1 MRDSDEPDVRCP
13 PVPGTS
19 RVGMCASHHETHR
32 PLLRTCNGV
41 TAPGTPP
48 RRTAFRRG
56 CALRTRGRFR
66 SGRCRGGRWPHWIP
80 ILAPR
85 EDRSAPHPAALTLQS
100 RNHAGTAGRIRGV
113 IPNDPPRAPFSSS
126 SGLRGSLLRIIGSRG
141 APLASDRGSAGLLRV
156 IGSRGAF
163 ESPSGAAPARPRNGR
178 PLPGSSAA
186 EVMGWSRSPT
196 SGESL
201 GVGCAARVLAGTPGS
216 AEGALGRLLRTFL
229 SAALLHPPL
238 RPFFSYSEG
247 SRSVAEG
254 EGRSRRG
261 RGRTGESPD
270 LPATD
275 PSRPTKGWMGR
286 MGQMWRRPRAQ
297 RPRATAL

>member
-1 MRDSDEPDVRCP
+1 MRDSDESDVRCP

-19 RVGMCASHHETHR
+19 RAEVCASHHETHR
-32 PLLRTCNGV
+32 PLLRTCNDV

-113 IPNDPPRAPFSSS
+113 IPNDPPRAPFPSS
-126 SGLRGSLLRIIGSRG
+126 SGLRGS
-141 APLASDRGSAGLLRV
+141 LLRV

-178 PLPGSSAA
+178 PRPGSAAA

-201 GVGCAARVLAGTPGS
+201 GVGCAAGSWPAAPGS
-216 AEGALGRLLRTFL
+216 AEGASGRLLRAFL

-247 SRSVAEG
+247 SRSVAER

-261 RGRTGESPD
+261 RTAP
-270 LPATD
+270 PPT
-275 PSRPTKGWMGR
+275 RPG
-286 MGQMWRRPRAQ
+286 P
-297 RPRATAL
+297 